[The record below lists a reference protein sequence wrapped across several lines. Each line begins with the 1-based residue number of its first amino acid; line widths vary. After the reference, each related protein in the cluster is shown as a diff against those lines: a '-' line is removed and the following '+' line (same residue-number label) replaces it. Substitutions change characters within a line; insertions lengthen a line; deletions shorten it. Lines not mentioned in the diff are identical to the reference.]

1 MARSAIFENVEL
13 PAFMWQYRSW
23 EDIKSASWFT
33 KINWLNIALLV
44 VTLGFAIY
52 QARSKYVSWGHLC
65 IREVTKWMQEASKKA
80 GFESRYLKA
89 PNFPEPGELHGFDY
103 SKTEPLK
110 LRPFKP
116 KYHLTM
122 GTYDS
127 TRP

>member
-1 MARSAIFENVEL
+1 MGGYKIGIVVYQDQLVEHSTTGRHARVCYL
-13 PAFMWQYRSW
+13 PSPL
-23 EDIKSASWFT
+23 EICK
-33 KINWLNIALLV
+33 L
-44 VTLGFAIY
+44 
-52 QARSKYVSWGHLC
+52 GHLC
-65 IREVTKWMQEASKKA
+65 TREATKWAQEASKKA

-122 GTYDS
+122 GTYKS
-127 TRP
+127 ARP